1 MRTIPLAPLVLAAL
15 LPLLS
20 VGQDWVRMYHDPAV
34 PLDEVERAHADHFAG
49 RAQERGKGRNVFA
62 REAWFW
68 SQRLYPEG
76 VRPDPG
82 AYARAWRQLKSMPVA
97 ATPKSASWQPIGP
110 AAWDSWS
117 YNPGNGR
124 VHTAAVSPLDANTI
138 YVGTPSGGLWRTTDG
153 GVNWN
158 ALGQDLPTLGITGIA
173 LHPTDANTLYIATG
187 DGYSRDTYALGV
199 LKSTDG
205 GATWNA
211 TGLDWDVHQVRT
223 TRRLVMHPTDP
234 DVLFCAANSGLYR
247 TTDAGASWQR
257 VALGSFFDVAF
268 KPGDPGVV
276 HATSDQ
282 YHRSTDGGATFTTVT
297 SGLPAAGLVVR
308 MALAVTPADPQ
319 LVYLLAGRED
329 DGGFRG
335 LYRSTDGG
343 TTFTTRSNTPNIM
356 GYSETG
362 NDSGGQAWY
371 DLALAADPVNAGT
384 IYAGGINV
392 WKSANGGTTWTN
404 MSHWTWPSAVGYT
417 HADIHHLQIAN
428 GQLYCGSDGG
438 FFRSPNGGADW
449 FDLSA
454 GLSVSQVYRIGVSG
468 IQPELVMAG
477 LQDNGSMQW
486 ESGAWIHVQGGDG
499 MEGLVDKDDPQVR
512 FCSAQYGSI
521 YRSFDGGQT
530 FGSVSFTIPE
540 EGAWVTPY
548 IQDPSVPGRLYAGY
562 NNLWRSNDLGDT
574 WTNISNITTGRKV
587 RAIAVAPTDPDVI
600 YFSNDGA
607 LRRSTDGGT
616 TWDILTGLPAQA
628 LTAIAIDPTDADR
641 VAVTCSGFREGV
653 KVFRS
658 VDGGDTW
665 TDHSG
670 NLPNVPVN
678 TVVLTGINDGLY
690 VGTDLGVFYR
700 DATLGNWQPFA
711 QGLPA
716 VVVMELELDG
726 TGQWLYAATYGRGV
740 WRTPVYSPSGDPPV
754 AGFRTESEV
763 VCGGG
768 AVTFHDLALE
778 AAPGWSWQFPGGN
791 PGTSTDASPAVT
803 YPASGSYTV
812 SLTVSNAFGSDT
824 ETRSVDV
831 QVRPEQIEVAL
842 VFDQYAGESA
852 WSIVDDNGLV
862 VATGGPYNGQL
873 NTATLTAF
881 ACLDTGCYTFIMHD
895 AYGDGMCCNAGNG
908 SYTVTGAFT
917 GFIADGASF
926 GVEESTPFC
935 VDASVGLPAR
945 SAPALR
951 LRSDG
956 DGVYALLGAPAGE
969 RWWVLDGLGR
979 VVRDGLLA
987 PAGGELRV
995 DLRDAAAGTYTLRG
1009 AGGAGVK
1016 LVRGY

>member
-1 MRTIPLAPLVLAAL
+1 MLRNLPIPFVTLLLTAP
-15 LPLLS
+15 S
-20 VGQDWVRMYHDPAV
+20 TSGQDWVRLHQDPAV
-34 PLDEVERAHADHFAG
+34 PLYVVEQAHADHFAG
-49 RAQERGKGRNVFA
+49 RVPERGKGRNVFA

-68 SQRLYPEG
+68 GQRLYPEG

-82 AYARAWRQLKSMPVA
+82 AYARAWRQLQATPRA
-97 ATPKSASWQPIGP
+97 AAPKSASWQPLGP
-110 AAWDSWS
+110 STWDTWS

-124 VHTAAVSPLDANTI
+124 VHTAAVSPLDPNTI
-138 YVGTPSGGLWRTTDG
+138 YVGTPAGGLWRTIDG

-158 ALGQDLPTLGITGIA
+158 ALGQDLPSLGVTGIA
-173 LHPTDANTLYIATG
+173 LHPADPNTLYIATG

-205 GATWNA
+205 GTSWSP
-211 TGLDWDVHQVRT
+211 TGLNWDVHQVRT

-234 DVLFCAANSGLYR
+234 DVLFCAANTGLFR
-247 TTDAGASWQR
+247 TTDAGATWQR
-257 VALGSFFDVAF
+257 VALGNFYDVAF
-268 KPGDPGVV
+268 KPGDPTVV

-282 YHRSTDGGATFTTVT
+282 YHRSTDGGATFGIVT
-297 SGLPAAGLVVR
+297 MGLPGAAQVVR

-319 LVYLLAGRED
+319 LVYLLAGSEAD
-329 DGGFRG
+329 SDFLG

-343 TTFTTRSNTPNIM
+343 TSFTTRSTSPNIM
-356 GYSETG
+356 GYSESG

-384 IYAGGINV
+384 LYAGGVNV
-392 WKSANGGTTWTN
+392 WKSVNGGTTWTIA
-404 MSHWTWPSAVGYT
+404 SHWAWPSAVGYT
-417 HADIHHLQIAN
+417 HADIHHLHIAN

-454 GLSVSQVYRIGVSG
+454 GLEVSQVYRIGVSAT
-468 IQPELVMAG
+468 QADLVVGG
-477 LQDNGSMQW
+477 LQDNGSMQLENGVW
-486 ESGAWIHVQGGDG
+486 THVQGGDG
-499 MEGLVDKDDPQVR
+499 MEGLVSNDDPQVR

-530 FGSVSFTIPE
+530 YGSVSSSINE

-562 NNLWRSNDLGDT
+562 INLWRSDDLGDT
-574 WTNISNITTGRKV
+574 WTALTNLSTQRKV

-616 TWDILTGLPAQA
+616 TWTVLTGLPVQA

-641 VAVTCSGFREGV
+641 VTVTCSGFREGV

-658 VDGGDTW
+658 TDGGNTW

-678 TVVLTGINDGLY
+678 TVVLTGADDGMY

-700 DATLGNWQPFA
+700 DATLGNWQPFG

-740 WRTPVYSPSGDPPV
+740 WRTPVFTPASDPPV
-754 AGFRTESEV
+754 AGFRVVDGV
-763 VCGGG
+763 VCG
-768 AVTFHDLALE
+768 AAPVVFHDVALD
-778 AAPGWSWQFPGGN
+778 AAPGWSWQFPGGT
-791 PGTSTDASPAVT
+791 PTSSTDASPAVT

-812 SLTVSNAFGSDT
+812 SLTVTNAFGSDT
-824 ETRSVDV
+824 ETRPVEVRIRPEEV
-831 QVRPEQIEVAL
+831 QVDL
-842 VFDQYAGESA
+842 VFDQYASESA
-852 WSIVDDNGLV
+852 WSIVDADGLV
-862 VATGGPYNGQL
+862 VATGGPYIGQL
-873 NTATLTAF
+873 NTATLTAT

-895 AYGDGMCCNAGNG
+895 AYGDGMCCGSGNG
-908 SYTVTGAFT
+908 SYTVTGTHT
-917 GFIADGASF
+917 GAIASGGSF
-926 GVEESTPFC
+926 GMEESTPFC
-935 VDASVGLPAR
+935 VDASVGLAHR
-945 SAPALR
+945 VAPALR
-951 LRSDG
+951 LQNDG
-956 DGVYALLGAPAGE
+956 GGMYTLLGASPGG
-969 RWWVLDGLGR
+969 RWWVADAMGR
-979 VVRDGLLA
+979 VVCESLRVPADG
-987 PAGGELRV
+987 GLRV
-995 DLRDAAAGTYTLRG
+995 DLRAAATGTYTLRG
-1009 AGGAGVK
+1009 ADGAGVK